1 MLPLLKRKGQCK
13 IFPIMAVRKSEF
25 ALALNQ
31 VATERGI
38 PVEEVLESIK
48 SAVHVAYKKEYELDS
63 EEEFQVEI
71 NPDTGETKIFKGNK
85 DITPPGFGRIAAQTA
100 KQVITQKIREA
111 EKKAVVSYFDKQVG
125 MIISGRVIRSDGK
138 NVYVD
143 IGRAEAVLPFEEQ
156 IRSEKYF
163 PNSRLLFY
171 LLNVGGED
179 TRYRIIISRRHENLI
194 KELFRR
200 EVPEISSG
208 AVEIKTI
215 VREAGER
222 TKIAVSS
229 REKGVDPVGSCV
241 GQKGVRIQSV
251 INSLGIDEKIDIVQ
265 WSPDIK
271 TMIINAVSPSKPME
285 VVIKEKDKTADL
297 YVDPDELSLI
307 IGRDGQNIR
316 LASQLTGYSLNVLN
330 KAEKKSKK

>member
-1 MLPLLKRKGQCK
+1 MAIRKT
-13 IFPIMAVRKSEF
+13 EF

-48 SAVHVAYKKEYELDS
+48 SAVLVAYRKEYELPE
-63 EEEFQVEI
+63 EEEFNVDI
-71 NPDTGETKIFKGNK
+71 NPDTGEAKIFQENK

-100 KQVITQKIREA
+100 KQVIIQKIREA

-125 MIISGRVIRSDGK
+125 MVISGRVIRSDGK

-143 IGRAEAVLPFEEQ
+143 IGRAEAVLPLDEQ
-156 IRSEKYF
+156 IRNERYY
-163 PNSRLLFY
+163 PNSRMLFY
-171 LLNVGGED
+171 LLEVGGED

-200 EVPEISSG
+200 EVPELSSG
-208 AVEIKTI
+208 AVEIKAI

-222 TKIAVSS
+222 SKIAVSS

-241 GQKGVRIQSV
+241 GQKGIRIQSV
-251 INSLGIDEKIDIVQ
+251 INSLGIDEKIDVIQ
-265 WSPDIK
+265 YSSDSK
-271 TMIINAVSPSKPME
+271 TMIVNAISPSKPME
-285 VVIKEKDKTADL
+285 VVINEKEKTADL

-316 LASQLTGYSLNVLN
+316 LASQLTGYSLNALN
-330 KAEKKSKK
+330 KAEKAEKK

>member
-1 MLPLLKRKGQCK
+1 MAIRKT
-13 IFPIMAVRKSEF
+13 EF

-38 PVEEVLESIK
+38 PIEEVLESIK
-48 SAVHVAYKKEYELDS
+48 SAVQVAYRKEYDLQED
-63 EEEFQVEI
+63 ETDFVVEI
-71 NPDTGETKIFKGNK
+71 NPDTGEARIFKDNQ

-100 KQVITQKIREA
+100 KQVIIQKIREA

-125 MIISGRVIRSDGK
+125 MVISGRIIRSDGK

-143 IGRAEAVLPFEEQ
+143 IGRAEAVLPLEEQ
-156 IRSEKYF
+156 IRSEKYY
-163 PNSRLLFY
+163 PNNRLQFY
-171 LLNVGGED
+171 LLSVGGED
-179 TRYRIIISRRHENLI
+179 TRYRIIVSRRHENLI
-194 KELFRR
+194 KELFKR
-200 EVPEISSG
+200 EVPELASG

-241 GQKGVRIQSV
+241 GQKGIRIQSV
-251 INSLGIDEKIDIVQ
+251 INSLGIDEKIDVIQ
-265 WSPDIK
+265 WSPDVK
-271 TMIINAVSPSKPME
+271 TMIINAVSPSKAME
-285 VVIKEKDKTADL
+285 VIIKEKEKTADL
-297 YVDPDELSLI
+297 LVESDELSLI

-316 LASQLTGYSLNVLN
+316 LASQLTGYSLNALSKTDSN
-330 KAEKKSKK
+330 KDKK